1 MHSFLFKH
9 SPPLCVAMAA
19 IGRERAIIY
28 RKDLETG
35 VHRKSGNA
43 LTAEDKRRR
52 LDALVARACTLQ
64 PRYRQAEEAWIAKFT
79 EALETS
85 EKRVIEATNTHVTA
99 TGDRVVQEVVS
110 ALKEEKGSG
119 WRDDMTKE
127 EKAVW
132 HRNNVGGSQ
141 KWLRE
146 YHQEKKKERA
156 AAKLTAAAS
165 SDQPAPGT
173 VTCPYK
179 IRQGANKGK
188 VCGRTDCKHEARLK
202 AQEKAEEL
210 EESEETRLK
219 TRVQNTKTFES
230 ILFSCYP
237 QEIPDS
243 WVEVMQSGYCRLLT
257 EELPSDLEEVVTRL
271 LRTDTT
277 KPSRGLVQQEV
288 AAIEEAQE
296 LGAKI

>member
-1 MHSFLFKH
+1 
-9 SPPLCVAMAA
+9 MAA
-19 IGRERAIIY
+19 IGRELAIIF
-28 RKDLETG
+28 RKEVEAD

-64 PRYRQAEEAWIAKFT
+64 PRYRQAEEASIAKFT

-132 HRNNVGGSQ
+132 HINNVGASQ

-165 SDQPAPGT
+165 SDQPHAAPHAADQPAPGT

-202 AQEKAEEL
+202 AQKKAEEL

-219 TRVQNTKTFES
+219 NKGPKYKNF
-230 ILFSCYP
+230 
-237 QEIPDS
+237 
-243 WVEVMQSGYCRLLT
+243 
-257 EELPSDLEEVVTRL
+257 
-271 LRTDTT
+271 
-277 KPSRGLVQQEV
+277 
-288 AAIEEAQE
+288 
-296 LGAKI
+296 